1 MKNETEKLIQSMLL
15 IDDEILSRN
24 IPILYLS
31 SLFSKIGMKIGD
43 RRFENWRSIIQLCV
57 CFHSAVWSLA
67 GCRLLLHAD
76 ADAPE
81 EGQAD
86 VFLVALPQL
95 LGAQVLFPGHQVQ
108 QEQHGTARQVVQQL
122 QVRFERQLVGVHC

>member
-57 CFHSAVWSLA
+57 CFHSAVWSFA
-67 GCRLLLHAD
+67 GGRLLLHAD

-86 VFLVALPQL
+86 VLLVALPQL